1 MVPEEYLFG
10 GELVNTYQ
18 TDARECPKI
27 GLLQYLGML
36 EFTDI
41 YTAYTIPKT

>member
-1 MVPEEYLFG
+1 MVPEEDLFG

-18 TDARECPKI
+18 TYARECPKI

-36 EFTDI
+36 EFTGM
-41 YTAYTIPKT
+41 YTAYIIPKT